1 MKIKLVVGLGNP
13 GKEYANTRHNMG
25 FMVLDEIARRLEI
38 TKWKE
43 RDNALY
49 FDTHLDFCRV
59 IFIKPQNF
67 INLSGDVMIKFVKY
81 LNIKTEDILIIS
93 DDLDLPMGS
102 IKLKE
107 KGSSGGHNGLKNIE
121 NQLGTGEYKRIKIGI
136 SNDKDMDTK
145 DYVLGKLNQNEKKI
159 LKPVIEKAADAALE
173 SIRTPFEQLMSKYNT
188 RVPDNK

>member
-13 GKEYANTRHNMG
+13 GKSYANTRHNMG
-25 FMVLDEIARRLEI
+25 FMVLDEIAKRLEI

-59 IFIKPQNF
+59 VFIKPQNF

-93 DDLDLPMGS
+93 DDLDLPVGS

-121 NQLGTGEYKRIKIGI
+121 NQLGTNEYKRIKIGI
-136 SNDKDMDTK
+136 SNNKEMDTK
-145 DYVLGKLNQNEKKI
+145 DYVLGKITPADKKI
-159 LKPVIEKAADAALE
+159 FTTVIQKAADAVLA
-173 SIRTPFEQLMSKYNT
+173 SFSTPFPELMSKYNT
-188 RVPDNK
+188 RVKDEK

>member
-173 SIRTPFEQLMSKYNT
+173 SIRTPFDQLMSKYNT